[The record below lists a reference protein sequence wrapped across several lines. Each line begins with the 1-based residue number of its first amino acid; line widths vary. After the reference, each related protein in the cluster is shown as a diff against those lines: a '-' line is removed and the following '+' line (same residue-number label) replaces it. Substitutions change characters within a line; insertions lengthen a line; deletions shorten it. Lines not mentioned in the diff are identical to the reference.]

1 MAQLIK
7 VWDEVLS
14 DPYILG
20 LIRGV
25 GFGLIFVALIMLMQG
40 HAHAQQPATALQRCG
55 SDVGNL
61 AIHADDLSEQ
71 LDKAKLEIADLKKQ
85 IEDAKAIK
93 PEPKK

>member
-1 MAQLIK
+1 MARLMK

-14 DPYILG
+14 DPYRLG
-20 LIRGV
+20 LIRGF
-25 GFGLIFVALIMLMQG
+25 GFGLIFVSLIMLMQG

-85 IEDAKAIK
+85 LDEAKA
-93 PEPKK
+93 PKSEKKK